1 MNIYKIAKIF
11 SKSFEEPKNEKK
23 QIENFWEDCNE
34 TNTNTFSSNIKSN
47 SFDNNNIIKL
57 NKNNINIL
65 TTYQNYSKNNSKR
78 ENNKRKLS
86 IDSYTFNKNKHLT
99 TLKES
104 EKENIQLTF
113 HSKINKYNK
122 NYKNFNNKNNNKI
135 FNNIKNKKNNN
146 NNNKNNNINKYNKN
160 YNNNNN
166 NYNNKNYINNS
177 FDNNY
182 HNYNKN
188 KSIKNLTDNKKIFN
202 KKKSPSKNTEINDL
216 FLYRYKKARNINNIN
231 KIQIINNK
239 DDTFEYIANQINN
252 LSQNYKNSL
261 NINENNLKKI
271 QIKNYVYKKPKI
283 LFNLNN
289 LSIKNA
295 KKILNNKLFEI
306 E

>member
-86 IDSYTFNKNKHLT
+86 IDSYTFNKNNHLK

-113 HSKINKYNK
+113 HSKINKFNK

-135 FNNIKNKKNNN
+135 FNNNKNKKKNNNNKNINNNKSNNNKNNN
-146 NNNKNNNINKYNKN
+146 NNNF
-160 YNNNNN
+160 
-166 NYNNKNYINNS
+166 NNKNILIILLIIIIIITIKIN
-177 FDNNY
+177 
-182 HNYNKN
+182 
-188 KSIKNLTDNKKIFN
+188 LLKI
-202 KKKSPSKNTEINDL
+202 
-216 FLYRYKKARNINNIN
+216 
-231 KIQIINNK
+231 
-239 DDTFEYIANQINN
+239 
-252 LSQNYKNSL
+252 
-261 NINENNLKKI
+261 
-271 QIKNYVYKKPKI
+271 
-283 LFNLNN
+283 
-289 LSIKNA
+289 
-295 KKILNNKLFEI
+295 
-306 E
+306 